1 MIKKGTCH
9 CGAVS
14 FEVELEDGLGETK
27 RCNCSLCSRKGAIMG
42 FVSVD
47 RLKVVE
53 GADMLTLYQWN
64 TKIAKHYFCKVCG
77 IYTHHQRRINPSQY
91 GFNVACLEDVDPFA
105 LTDIGL
111 VDGAG
116 QSMLGSG

>member
-1 MIKKGTCH
+1 MIKKGKCH
-9 CGAVS
+9 CGAVT
-14 FEVELEDGLGETK
+14 FEVDLEDGLGETK
-27 RCNCSLCSRKGAIMG
+27 RCNCSLCSRKGAIMA

-77 IYTHHQRRINPSQY
+77 IYTHHQRRMNPSQC
-91 GFNVACLEDVDPFA
+91 GFNVACLEDVDPFT

-111 VDGAG
+111 VDGAA
-116 QSMLGSG
+116 QNMLGSG

>member
-1 MIKKGTCH
+1 MIKKGKCH

-27 RCNCSLCSRKGAIMG
+27 RCNCSLCSRKGAIMA
-42 FVSVD
+42 FVPVE

-64 TKIAKHYFCKVCG
+64 TKIAKHYFCKICG
-77 IYTHHQRRINPSQY
+77 IYTHHLRRMNPSQC
-91 GFNVACLEDVDPFA
+91 GFNIACLEDVDPFA

-111 VDGAG
+111 VDGSA
-116 QSMLGSG
+116 QSKLGSG